1 MMRGYRFRREA
12 FKMLKVFSLVWI
24 VGFATKGA
32 LDWLDGRGPGM
43 AITALA
49 LSALVFMLIA
59 AVLFA
64 IDTVIQSAEKKQPP
78 WYGNRQP

>member
-12 FKMLKVFSLVWI
+12 FKMLKVFLLVWI
-24 VGFATKGA
+24 GGFIAEGA
-32 LDWLDGRGPGM
+32 LDWLRGGTPDL

-49 LSALVFMLIA
+49 LSAMVFMLVA
-59 AVLFA
+59 AVLFV
-64 IDTVIQSAEKKQPP
+64 IDTVIHSAEKKQPP

>member
-12 FKMLKVFSLVWI
+12 FKMLKVFLLVWI
-24 VGFATKGA
+24 GCFAAQGA
-32 LDWLDGRGPGM
+32 LDWLRGGNFDL

-49 LSALVFMLIA
+49 LSALVFMLVA
-59 AVLFA
+59 AVLFV